1 MAAAARNP
9 FRNPGLSRHPAG
21 ERDDV
26 PCHNPGLLSKD
37 TGSSRHN
44 AVFLSAPKRT
54 AAITPNL

>member
-9 FRNPGLSRHPAG
+9 LRNPGLSRRPAG
-21 ERDDV
+21 ERDDA
-26 PCHNPGLLSKD
+26 PRHDPGLLSKD

-54 AAITPNL
+54 AATTPDL